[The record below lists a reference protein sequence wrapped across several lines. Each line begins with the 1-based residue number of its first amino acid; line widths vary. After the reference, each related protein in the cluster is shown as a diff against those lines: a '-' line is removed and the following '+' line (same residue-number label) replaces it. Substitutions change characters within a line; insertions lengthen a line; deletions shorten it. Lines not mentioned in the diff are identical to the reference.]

1 MTTTTKRNIFYIE
14 NPLSG
19 NKGVINMETR
29 NWGLSEVERRLLKK
43 WAAAIKVMTPKEK
56 EKMLTVADTIILMKE
71 LKEEGRSA

>member
-1 MTTTTKRNIFYIE
+1 MLVYHRGKITSNLFLRE
-14 NPLSG
+14 A
-19 NKGVINMETR
+19 INMETR

>member
-1 MTTTTKRNIFYIE
+1 MLVYHRDKITSNLFLRE
-14 NPLSG
+14 
-19 NKGVINMETR
+19 VIHMETR

>member
-1 MTTTTKRNIFYIE
+1 
-14 NPLSG
+14 
-19 NKGVINMETR
+19 METR

-43 WAAAIKVMTPKEK
+43 WPAAIKVMTPKEK